1 MELKNYPAPYVL
13 FGSLLAMGNRLQ
25 AAGDRFYDE
34 ITTKQWFV
42 LAVLENF
49 SAPPTLGELARG
61 VGSSH
66 QNVKQL
72 VLKLQQKGYVALAQ
86 DGRDARKNRV
96 HRTPK
101 CAELPEKYGA
111 RQQEF
116 MRALYTGIRADEA
129 EQAAGVL
136 ARMLQNLE
144 KMQTVEEGLECKR
157 WWYTVPIM
165 AVHAGML
172 NGWHRRW
179 MPMLR
184 RKGRRT
190 RALCRTMNA

>member
-13 FGSLLAMGNRLQ
+13 FGSLLARGNRLQ

-86 DGRDARKNRV
+86 DGR
-96 HRTPK
+96 
-101 CAELPEKYGA
+101 GA

-136 ARMLQNLE
+136 ARMLENLE
-144 KMQTVEEGLECKR
+144 KMQTVEEGLE
-157 WWYTVPIM
+157 
-165 AVHAGML
+165 
-172 NGWHRRW
+172 
-179 MPMLR
+179 
-184 RKGRRT
+184 
-190 RALCRTMNA
+190 

>member
-1 MELKNYPAPYVL
+1 MSTPDKMA
-13 FGSLLAMGNRLQ
+13 SLPVAGARAEHPHRGRCLA
-25 AAGDRFYDE
+25 E
-34 ITTKQWFV
+34 
-42 LAVLENF
+42 
-49 SAPPTLGELARG
+49 P
-61 VGSSH
+61 
-66 QNVKQL
+66 
-72 VLKLQQKGYVALAQ
+72 LAQ

-144 KMQTVEEGLECKR
+144 KMQTVEEGLE
-157 WWYTVPIM
+157 
-165 AVHAGML
+165 
-172 NGWHRRW
+172 
-179 MPMLR
+179 
-184 RKGRRT
+184 
-190 RALCRTMNA
+190 

>member
-129 EQAAGVL
+129 EQAASDGD
-136 ARMLQNLE
+136 
-144 KMQTVEEGLECKR
+144 
-157 WWYTVPIM
+157 
-165 AVHAGML
+165 
-172 NGWHRRW
+172 NG
-179 MPMLR
+179 
-184 RKGRRT
+184 KSE
-190 RALCRTMNA
+190 

>member
-66 QNVKQL
+66 QIVKQL

-144 KMQTVEEGLECKR
+144 KMQTVEEGLE
-157 WWYTVPIM
+157 
-165 AVHAGML
+165 
-172 NGWHRRW
+172 
-179 MPMLR
+179 
-184 RKGRRT
+184 
-190 RALCRTMNA
+190 

>member
-86 DGRDARKNRV
+86 DGRDARQEPRAPEP
-96 HRTPK
+96 PK

-111 RQQEF
+111 LPAGIQ
-116 MRALYTGIRADEA
+116 RALYTGIRADEA

-136 ARMLQNLE
+136 ARMLENLE
-144 KMQTVEEGLECKR
+144 KMQTVEEGLE
-157 WWYTVPIM
+157 
-165 AVHAGML
+165 
-172 NGWHRRW
+172 
-179 MPMLR
+179 
-184 RKGRRT
+184 
-190 RALCRTMNA
+190 